1 MFFALKTPARNS
13 SSCSG
18 KIQSGTSLIEALVAM
33 VVLSLGLLGLA
44 GLQLNAMK
52 TAQGAHL
59 RAQAAEHAYDIIDRM
74 RADRDNARSGK
85 YKLAMTAS
93 APNGD
98 TLAAKELSSWLA
110 LVSSTLPEG
119 DAAIV
124 MPDTQTVTITIQW
137 NDSRSGGGKTE
148 QYVLQSQL

>member
-1 MFFALKTPARNS
+1 MFFATSPTPKVRS
-13 SSCSG
+13 RQVPE
-18 KIQSGTSLIEALVAM
+18 IQKGTSLIEALVAM

-59 RAQAAEHAYDIIDRM
+59 RAQAAEHAYDMIDRM

-85 YKLAMTAS
+85 YKITIAAS
-93 APNGD
+93 APNGE
-98 TLAAKELSSWLA
+98 TLAAKEIASWLA
-110 LVSSTLPEG
+110 LVASTLPDG
-119 DAAIV
+119 DASIA

-137 NDSRSGGGKTE
+137 NDTRSGGDKTE
-148 QYVLQSQL
+148 QFILQSQL